1 MYHFLIICSLE
12 EVSNLKFIE
21 QHGIVSFVTDKNTIL
36 NYDIRDYVIV
46 VIDKIYYEQNLFSF
60 RQIESSNIPVIFFSK
75 SQINNY
81 HGDYHIVTE
90 IQYKDRDYFKK
101 SMERIL
107 KKVLSDLD
115 FFESGFLTFQNY
127 PHKIVITERNGR
139 IVYVNQLLIDFFKY
153 SKTELIK
160 RRFHAKHMFAFSE
173 KVFADIENEL
183 SSNHLIDDKKVE
195 IIDAEGNIYSAIIA
209 AWQFNKNKKLYNVIT
224 FRVINESRINQNQLE
239 IGFNSPRSHEKTR
252 ELLIENSSDIY
263 LLVDN
268 NYKILQYNQ
277 RWKTLFHYSK
287 KESIN
292 QKITKIFGETEA
304 VRLFKSLALCFTEKK
319 NKYASNIFLRRKDQ
333 QEMLTNVAFYY
344 MEENGIEFCQIVIKS
359 IDQIHKLELELK
371 SYQKILSM
379 IEIPFLIINDVYD
392 FIILNRNAK
401 KLFGFTGIDE
411 QLLWQEV
418 LKNNQQLFN
427 DLENHLNT
435 KVIIKV
441 LNREFIAK
449 VLKVDFS
456 GFVRYVIRLWENDN
470 YGELSKASFS
480 SDLQYSLYQTID
492 DIIISMDNNM
502 LIQHLNPSG
511 KLFFDKGSKEE
522 DVFFINYCSPLDKY
536 KIISYLNAVLIGE
549 EHVFEARLKNKQGVE
564 RWFSVSALPIYS
576 GDTIHGI
583 LALARDVQKQKE
595 IEEELK
601 FMNSKLENEIKQQT
615 KELAYSEK
623 QYRSLINGAMDL
635 IFMVNVH
642 YEFTMM
648 NDAALLLVGTNL
660 SSVLGKKPKD
670 VLPKDLADKIRKG
683 VKAVFRTG
691 KPNTDETSV
700 KFFGESL
707 YFQTNLSPVRDE
719 SGKIIEIVGI
729 ARDVSSKIKLEEDLK
744 KQEQHSIQSSKMAA
758 LGEIATGVAH
768 ELNQP
773 LNHLRL
779 TLTMNQMELERD
791 NPDLNKISKMMTDSI
806 KDMERAEKII
816 KHLRN
821 FGRSEP
827 VNDLVDVDVH
837 KVLEESKMLFAQNL
851 QDNNVQLVLSLDAM
865 NSVIMGGFNRLEQV
879 VLNLVSNAKD
889 AVAETKK
896 PKIII
901 RTYNEDTFF
910 ILEVE
915 DNGEGIKEEYFDQIF
930 TPFFTTKELGK
941 GTGIGL
947 SISYGIIKSF
957 DGDIIAKNAAK
968 KGAILQVKLPS
979 LKESP
984 IEHTMR

>member
-21 QHGIVSFVTDKNTIL
+21 QYGIVSFVTDKNEIL
-36 NYDIRDYVIV
+36 NYDIRDYVLVI
-46 VIDKIYYEQNLFSF
+46 IDKVYYERNLFSF

-90 IQYKDRDYFKK
+90 IQYKSRDYFKK
-101 SMERIL
+101 SMERII
-107 KKVLSDLD
+107 KKILSDLD
-115 FFESGFLTFQNY
+115 FFESGFLSFQNY

-139 IVYVNQLLIDFFKY
+139 IVYVNQRLIDFFKY

-173 KVFADIENEL
+173 KVFTDIENEL
-183 SSNHLIDDKKVE
+183 TSNHSIDDKKVE

-209 AWQFNKNKKLYNVIT
+209 AWQFSKNKKLYSVIT
-224 FRVINESRINQNQLE
+224 FRVINEAKIQQSQLE
-239 IGFNSPRSHEKTR
+239 IGFNSPKSRDKTK

-263 LLVDN
+263 LLVDSA
-268 NYKILQYNQ
+268 YKILHYNH
-277 RWKTLFHYSK
+277 RWKTLFQYGK

-292 QKITKIFGETEA
+292 QKITKIFGESEA
-304 VRLFKSLALCFTEKK
+304 IRFFQSLASCFSEKK
-319 NKYASNIFLRRKDQ
+319 NKYASNVFLKSKD
-333 QEMLTNVAFYY
+333 EIKMLTNVAFYY
-344 MEENGIEFCQIVIKS
+344 IQENDKEYCQVVIKS
-359 IDQIHKLELELK
+359 IDQIYKLELELK

-379 IEIPFLIINDVYD
+379 IEIPFIIINDKYE
-392 FIILNRNAK
+392 FMMLNRFAK
-401 KLFGFTGIDE
+401 KLFGFTGVDE
-411 QLLWQEV
+411 NLLWQEV
-418 LKNNQQLFN
+418 VKNNPFLFN
-427 DLENHLNT
+427 EIESYLNT

-441 LNREFIAK
+441 LNREYIGK
-449 VLKVDFS
+449 ILKIDVA
-456 GFVRYVIRLWENDN
+456 GLIRYVIRLWENDN
-470 YGELSKASFS
+470 YGEMNKISFS

-492 DIIISMDNNM
+492 DIIISMDSNM

-511 KLFFDKGSKEE
+511 KLFFDRASKEE
-522 DVFFINYCSPLDKY
+522 DIFFINYSSPLDKY

-549 EHVFEARLKNKQGVE
+549 EHVFEARLKNKQGSE
-564 RWFSVSALPIYS
+564 RWFSISALPIYN
-576 GDTIHGI
+576 GEIIHGI
-583 LALARDVQKQKE
+583 LALARDIQKQKE

-601 FMNSKLENEIKQQT
+601 FMNSKLENEIRQQT

-635 IFMVNVH
+635 IFMVNVN

-660 SSVLGKKPKD
+660 TSVIGKKPND
-670 VLPKDLADKIRKG
+670 VLPRDLAYKITKG
-683 VKAVFRTG
+683 IKSVFSTG
-691 KPNTDETSV
+691 KPSTDDTSV
-700 KFFGESL
+700 KFFGEML

-719 SGKIIEIVGI
+719 TGVIIEIVGI
-729 ARDVSSKIKLEEDLK
+729 ARDVSSKVKLEEDLK

-758 LGEIATGVAH
+758 LGEIATGIAH

-791 NPDLNKISKMMTDSI
+791 APDLNKISKMMSDSV

-827 VNDLVDVDVH
+827 VNDLIPVDVH
-837 KVLEESKMLFAQNL
+837 KVIEESKMLFAQNL
-851 QDNNVQLVLSLDAM
+851 QDNNIQLILSLDA
-865 NSVIMGGFNRLEQV
+865 NYSVTMGGFNRLEQV
-879 VLNLVSNAKD
+879 VLNLISNAKD
-889 AVAETKK
+889 AVIKTAK
-896 PKIII
+896 PKIVI
-901 RTYNEDTFF
+901 RTYNEGDFLL
-910 ILEVE
+910 LEVE
-915 DNGEGIKEEYFDQIF
+915 DNGEGIKKEYFDQIF

-947 SISYGIIKSF
+947 SITYGIIKSF
-957 DGDIIAKNAAK
+957 NGEIAAKNVGEN
-968 KGAILQVKLPS
+968 GAILQVKLPR
-979 LKESP
+979 LKEKA
-984 IEHTMR
+984 IEHSMR